1 MHKWFQENYMVLTTG
16 KCHYILGGNKAGD
29 DKIVFN
35 GVELKTSNEEKLLGV
50 IIDNNLSFD
59 VHIKY
64 KCR

>member
-1 MHKWFQENYMVLTTG
+1 MVLTTG

-29 DKIVFN
+29 DKIVLN

-50 IIDNNLSFD
+50 INLSFD
-59 VHIKY
+59 VHIKS